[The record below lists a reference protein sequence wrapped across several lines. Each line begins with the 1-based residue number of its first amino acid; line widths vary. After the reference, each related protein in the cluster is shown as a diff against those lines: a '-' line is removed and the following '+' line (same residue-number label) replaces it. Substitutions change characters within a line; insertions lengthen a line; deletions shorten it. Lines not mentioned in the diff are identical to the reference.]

1 MFNSI
6 NQIDKETKFRK
17 SNFKKNEIIFN
28 EDQICEEMGIII
40 SGEYIIQSLSFNG
53 NEIIYAYLKEGDIFG
68 QNLLFSDNSKYKGNV
83 ICIKP
88 GEVQFIKKN
97 NLLYIFNKYPNILSI
112 FLKKQSNSI
121 ISLNDNIKILS
132 FESAEER
139 LIFFLSNKG
148 KYQYQTITKLAKIL
162 NLRRETLSR
171 LIVKLIKKDV
181 IYKDDTYI
189 YLK

>member
-6 NQIDKETKFRK
+6 NPIDKETKFRK

-68 QNLLFSDNSKYKGNV
+68 QNLLFSDNNKYKGNV

-88 GEVQFIKKN
+88 GEVQFINKN

-121 ISLNDNIKILS
+121 ISLNNNIKILS

>member
-6 NQIDKETKFRK
+6 NPIDKETKFRK

-68 QNLLFSDNSKYKGNV
+68 QNLLFSDNNKYKGNV

-88 GEVQFIKKN
+88 GEIQFINKN

-121 ISLNDNIKILS
+121 ISLNNNIKILS

>member
-121 ISLNDNIKILS
+121 IIL
-132 FESAEER
+132 
-139 LIFFLSNKG
+139 
-148 KYQYQTITKLAKIL
+148 
-162 NLRRETLSR
+162 
-171 LIVKLIKKDV
+171 
-181 IYKDDTYI
+181 
-189 YLK
+189 

>member
-6 NQIDKETKFRK
+6 NPIDKETKFRK

-53 NEIIYAYLKEGDIFG
+53 NEIIYAYLKEGDMFG
-68 QNLLFSDNSKYKGNV
+68 QNLLFSDNNKYKGNV

-88 GEVQFIKKN
+88 GEVQFINKN

-121 ISLNDNIKILS
+121 ISLNNNIKILS

>member
-1 MFNSI
+1 MFKIISE
-6 NQIDKETKFRK
+6 QDKAKVLKRCH
-17 SNFKKNEIIFN
+17 FKKNQIIFHEN
-28 EDQICEEMGIII
+28 QVCDGMGIVL
-40 SGEYIIQSLSFNG
+40 SGEYIIQSFSFNG
-53 NEIIYAYLKEGDIFG
+53 DEMTYAYLKEGDFFG
-68 QNLLFSDNSKYKGNV
+68 QNLLFAENNKYKGNV
-83 ICIKP
+83 ICIKE
-88 GEVQFIKKN
+88 GEVDFINKQD
-97 NLLYIFNKYPNILSI
+97 LLFVFNKYPKILLY
-112 FLKKQSNSI
+112 FLEKQANSM
-121 ISLNDNIKILS
+121 ISLNNIIKILS

>member
-6 NQIDKETKFRK
+6 NPIDKETKFRK

-53 NEIIYAYLKEGDIFG
+53 NEIIYAYLKEGDMFG
-68 QNLLFSDNSKYKGNV
+68 QNLLFSDNNKYKGNV

-88 GEVQFIKKN
+88 GEIQFINKN

-121 ISLNDNIKILS
+121 ISLNNNIKILS

>member
-68 QNLLFSDNSKYKGNV
+68 QNLLFSDNNKYKGNV
-83 ICIKP
+83 ICINP
-88 GEVQFIKKN
+88 GEVQFINKN

-121 ISLNDNIKILS
+121 ISLNNNIKILS

-139 LIFFLSNKG
+139 LIFFLSNTG
-148 KYQYQTITKLAKIL
+148 KYKYDTITKFAKIL